1 MRGILI
7 RWAILTAA
15 IAVTIW
21 IMQDRGITVEGGLLV
36 IIGIAAVYGL
46 VNAVVKPIVT
56 LLTCP
61 LVILTLGLFML
72 VINTLMFMLTGW
84 LVPNMEVDGFWP
96 ALIASVIISVISAVL
111 STVISDD

>member
-7 RWAILTAA
+7 RWAILTVA

-21 IMQDRGITVEGGLLV
+21 IMQDRGITVEGGLLTT
-36 IIGIAAVYGL
+36 IGIAAVYGL
-46 VNAVVKPIVT
+46 VNALVKPIVT

-84 LVPNMEVDGFWP
+84 LVPNMDVAGFWP
-96 ALIASVIISVISAVL
+96 AFFASVIISIISAVL
-111 STVISDD
+111 STVIADD